1 MILYEL
7 PPHLQKFAETFV
19 AVLYVIA
26 SFLLLS
32 MFVIILTT
40 LIVELKNAIK
50 KGRIKK

>member
-7 PPHLQKFAETFV
+7 PPHLQKFAETIG

-26 SFLLLS
+26 ATLLLS
-32 MFVIILTT
+32 MLVIILITC
-40 LIVELKNAIK
+40 IVELKNAIK